1 MIFKCKPVFNFQSI
15 EFEVEIDP
23 NNFDQ
28 EVNTMFDMYDKVLEG
43 LKAVAPEQPSG
54 KAAPVKPQEPM
65 ASPKQVEWLV
75 NLGVDEA
82 SAKKLTAKQASMK
95 IKELLP

>member
-1 MIFKCKPVFNFQSI
+1 MIFKCKPVYNFQSI

-54 KAAPVKPQEPM
+54 KTAPIKPQEPM
-65 ASPKQVEWLV
+65 ATDSQVKWLV
-75 NLGVDEA
+75 SL
-82 SAKKLTAKQASMK
+82 
-95 IKELLP
+95 